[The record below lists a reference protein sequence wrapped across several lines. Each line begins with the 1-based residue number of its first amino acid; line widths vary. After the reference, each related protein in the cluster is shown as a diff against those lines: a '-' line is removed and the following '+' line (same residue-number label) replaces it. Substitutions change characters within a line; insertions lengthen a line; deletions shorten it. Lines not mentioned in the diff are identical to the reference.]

1 MSKSLFNLQL
11 LPFSTFT
18 KEAVSNV
25 QEWFVDRAQNIILQT
40 KKTTTDFSPFTCEEF
55 ENYISHNLKDNLE
68 TISSD
73 NSVLLRVALCIGLGI
88 EDGLPINS
96 KNFLPSLSLKYHGI
110 GQTDLILKQATTE
123 VSNAKFSERIKNYK
137 YLEDSSVLTQDTK
150 GNMRLLLA
158 LLIGFGLQDKINVYE
173 TNFYDHLMSL
183 FSSITI
189 STDMRY
195 IHNLSAG
202 IETPAPIVNCKSSWE
217 GTFLDDMIH
226 LLFTPFL
233 IVTSIFGI
241 GSRRLF

>member
-1 MSKSLFNLQL
+1 
-11 LPFSTFT
+11 
-18 KEAVSNV
+18 
-25 QEWFVDRAQNIILQT
+25 
-40 KKTTTDFSPFTCEEF
+40 
-55 ENYISHNLKDNLE
+55 
-68 TISSD
+68 
-73 NSVLLRVALCIGLGI
+73 
-88 EDGLPINS
+88 
-96 KNFLPSLSLKYHGI
+96 
-110 GQTDLILKQATTE
+110 